1 MYYKNG
7 SFCRFWSL
15 GALAH
20 KRKGAGRAPHP
31 GYRGWNYSAA
41 GSERGWGPHAR
52 DT

>member
-7 SFCRFWSL
+7 IFCRFFCLW
-15 GALAH
+15 ATAH
-20 KRKGAGRAPHP
+20 KRTGAGRAPHS
-31 GYRGWNYSAA
+31 GYQGRNYSVA